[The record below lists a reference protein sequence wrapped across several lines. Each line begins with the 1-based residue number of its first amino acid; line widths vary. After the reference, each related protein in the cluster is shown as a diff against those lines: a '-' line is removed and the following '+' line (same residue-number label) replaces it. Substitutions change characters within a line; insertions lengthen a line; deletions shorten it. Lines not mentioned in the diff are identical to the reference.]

1 MFASKDL
8 LFSAEKYNVSRS
20 LRLRASASAYLN
32 RTPSSATNRTTWTL
46 SLWVK
51 KGLITANSPT
61 FTAIQDDNNRTTFAF
76 GSAADNITIANV
88 VASVST
94 TLFTSTAVYRD
105 PSAWYHCVVKL
116 DTTQATA
123 ADRLR
128 VYVNGAEITGT
139 FSYPAQ
145 NATLFVNSNV
155 AHWFGRNVNT
165 SPSYF
170 DGYLAEIN
178 LIDGQ
183 ALTPSSFGFYDN
195 FGVWQPKGYTGAY
208 GTNGFYLNFS
218 DNSAATAA
226 AIGKDYSGNGNNFT
240 PNNISVTAGV
250 TYDSM
255 IDSPTNYTD
264 GGNGRGNYCVLNG
277 VDRNI
282 STAPT
287 TISNGNLQT
296 TNTYSSV
303 NYGAVA
309 GTLGTSSG
317 KWYFEGINTINAGIG
332 NTAALGLTSSTSSA
346 ANAVSILG
354 STLSQFIGAAP
365 SVSVNSVVFRTVGYT
380 TSLAN
385 NTTLFASYA
394 SNDIINIAI
403 DLDAGKLWIGKNGG
417 WYNSGDPAT
426 GTTPTTTFT
435 NPGGVWRPWVETA
448 ANTTNTNISS
458 VIVNFGQRPFSYT
471 PPSGFSALNTQS
483 LTTPTIPNGAQ
494 YMAAT
499 LYTGNGGTNAV
510 TISSSNSG
518 NNPLGTT
525 FQPDFLWGKV
535 RSITGSHILVNSVVG
550 ATSYLS
556 TNNTNAEA
564 TSATVVASLDTS
576 GFTLGS
582 NANINTNLSTNV
594 AWLWSK
600 GVTQGFDIVTYTG
613 NGANR
618 TISHSLNA
626 IPSMMIVKQRTAS
639 STTNWA
645 VYHSSLANTEYILL
659 NTSAAKATGA
669 TYWNSATPTAS
680 VFSLGTAADVNTNTG
695 TYVNYLFTAIAGYSD
710 FGSYT
715 GNGSAN
721 GPFIYT
727 GFRPRWVL
735 IKCSSAATTN
745 WRILDTSRDTYNVES
760 AELYPNLSNAEG
772 AFDSLDALS
781 NGFKIRNTNAS
792 YNTSAATYVYA
803 AFAENPFKIS
813 RAR

>member
-1 MFASKDL
+1 MFPYIADASGG
-8 LFSAEKYNVSRS
+8 FSA
-20 LRLRASASAYLN
+20 
-32 RTPSSATNRTTWTL
+32 
-46 SLWVK
+46 
-51 KGLITANSPT
+51 
-61 FTAIQDDNNRTTFAF
+61 
-76 GSAADNITIANV
+76 TI
-88 VASVST
+88 
-94 TLFTSTAVYRD
+94 
-105 PSAWYHCVVKL
+105 
-116 DTTQATA
+116 
-123 ADRLR
+123 
-128 VYVNGAEITGT
+128 E
-139 FSYPAQ
+139 
-145 NATLFVNSNV
+145 
-155 AHWFGRNVNT
+155 
-165 SPSYF
+165 
-170 DGYLAEIN
+170 
-178 LIDGQ
+178 
-183 ALTPSSFGFYDN
+183 
-195 FGVWQPKGYTGAY
+195 
-208 GTNGFYLNFS
+208 
-218 DNSAATAA
+218 
-226 AIGKDYSGNGNNFT
+226 
-240 PNNISVTAGV
+240 
-250 TYDSM
+250 
-255 IDSPTNYTD
+255 
-264 GGNGRGNYCVLNG
+264 
-277 VDRNI
+277 
-282 STAPT
+282 
-287 TISNGNLQT
+287 
-296 TNTYSSV
+296 
-303 NYGAVA
+303 
-309 GTLGTSSG
+309 
-317 KWYFEGINTINAGIG
+317 
-332 NTAALGLTSSTSSA
+332 
-346 ANAVSILG
+346 
-354 STLSQFIGAAP
+354 
-365 SVSVNSVVFRTVGYT
+365 
-380 TSLAN
+380 
-385 NTTLFASYA
+385 
-394 SNDIINIAI
+394 
-403 DLDAGKLWIGKNGG
+403 
-417 WYNSGDPAT
+417 
-426 GTTPTTTFT
+426 
-435 NPGGVWRPWVETA
+435 
-448 ANTTNTNISS
+448 
-458 VIVNFGQRPFSYT
+458 VNFGQRPFSYT
-471 PPSGFSALNTQS
+471 PPSGFLPLNTQN
-483 LTTPTIPNGAQ
+483 LPTPTIPNGAQ

-499 LYTGNGGTNAV
+499 LYTGNGGTNPV

-556 TNNTNAEA
+556 TNNTNAET